1 MKAGEVV
8 SLQRMKAWWAYS
20 EIRSP
25 RLTAIYQRNPWV
37 PPLYDEITTCAF
49 VDLSAFEVVAV
60 VEIFVTARGHL
71 LSHYW
76 TDVRGFVIDEWSA
89 DQLRQV
95 YAMSEADPARGGRF
109 HPFAVYAASPRPSGP
124 SARRDPRIAA
134 DNVPLTTALRAP
146 DPLIVGLYKG
156 LQVLID
162 GYFRGILFVR
172 SAALDERVAVLVP
185 IPHSG

>member
-25 RLTAIYQRNPWV
+25 RFTAIYQRNPRV
-37 PPLYDEITTCAF
+37 PPVYAKITTCAF
-49 VDLSAFEVVAV
+49 EDLSAFEVDAL
-60 VEIFVTARGHL
+60 VEIFETARGRL

-76 TDVRGFVIDEWSA
+76 TDVREFVIEEWSA

-95 YAMSEADPARGGRF
+95 YAMSEADPAREGRF
-109 HPFAVYAASPRPSGP
+109 HPFAVFAASLRPTGP

-146 DPLIVGLYKG
+146 DPLIVGLYKTKA
-156 LQVLID
+156 
-162 GYFRGILFVR
+162 FR
-172 SAALDERVAVLVP
+172 S
-185 IPHSG
+185 